1 MIRSLVRAVT
11 VLAVIATGLVV
22 PTVVDGPQGTPAG
35 TAQAA
40 DLRFFDPGN
49 IISDAVFYDSMAMS
63 TADVQY
69 FLDLKGVNC
78 VDGEMPCLKRY
89 GQATSSRA
97 ATSFCGAFPGSGWD
111 SAATII
117 TKVAVACGISPR
129 VLLVILQKERGLVTA
144 TKPLARS
151 YEIAMGMGCPDT
163 AACNTLYYGFAN
175 QVYSAAAQYRRYQ
188 VNANSYGYVAGRNN
202 TIGWH
207 PNGGCGSSS
216 VWIAN
221 QATAG
226 LYNYTPYRPNQAAL
240 NAGYGT
246 GDGCSSYGN
255 RNFWN
260 YFTDWFGS
268 TQSSEGAA
276 LYGKYQSLGGS
287 TGSLGTVQSPYLC
300 GLANGGCFQVF
311 QKGVI
316 YWTPGTGA
324 WAITG
329 AIQEK
334 WGALGREWGALGYPL
349 SDANCGLAAGGC
361 YQLFERGTMYW
372 TATTGASGVYG
383 AVGSKWISTGAE
395 NGALGYPVGDQGCG
409 LRDGGCYQPFQRGL
423 VYWTAGTGARIVTG
437 EMATKWGALGREN
450 GALGYPV
457 TDRACGL
464 IASGCYQIFQY
475 GTVYTAPAAGTYVAK
490 GGIGYTWMSGGAENG
505 PLGYPVGDETCG
517 LPQGGCAQDFQRG
530 SIFWSGS
537 TGAHVVSGVTRD
549 KYNAVGRERGILGYP
564 AMKMACGLV
573 RGGCYQVFQYGT
585 IYQAPGGA
593 YIAKGGLGH
602 TWMLLGAE
610 NGSMGYPVSDE
621 GCGLR
626 ENGCF
631 QLFENGSVYYAPAF
645 GAFAVEG
652 PIRDA
657 WLAQGLENGWWG
669 YPTGKLQTT
678 ATGSTQ
684 RFERGTATWTSASG
698 TVTFG

>member
-1 MIRSLVRAVT
+1 MTAALTRLLVVLGLIGA
-11 VLAVIATGLVV
+11 VLAVPVATS
-22 PTVVDGPQGTPAG
+22 TPA
-35 TAQAA
+35 APAEAA
-40 DLRFFDPGN
+40 DTRYFDPGN
-49 IISDAVFYDSMAMS
+49 IISDAVFFDGLAMD
-63 TADVQY
+63 AGAIQD
-69 FLDLKGVNC
+69 FLNLRGSGCTVGT
-78 VDGEMPCLKRY
+78 DGSPCLKNYRMN
-89 GQATSSRA
+89 TTDRA
-97 ATSFCGAFPGSGWD
+97 GDSLCGGYRGAYNE
-111 SAATII
+111 SAATVIAR
-117 TKVAVACGISPR
+117 VAATCQVNPR
-129 VLLVILQKERGLVTA
+129 VLLVLLQKEMGLVTA
-144 TKPLARS
+144 TNPTAKK
-151 YEIAMGMGCPDT
+151 YERAAGYACPDT
-163 AACNTLYYGFAN
+163 ANGGCDPTYAGLQNQLYR
-175 QVYSAAAQYRRYQ
+175 SAWQYQRYAAVPGNYQYK
-188 VNANSYGYVAGRNN
+188 AGRNN
-202 TIGWH
+202 IIGWH
-207 PNGGCGSSS
+207 PNGGCGSST
-216 VWIAN
+216 VYIAN

-226 LYNYTPYRPNQAAL
+226 LYIYTPYRPNQAAL

-276 LYGKYQSLGGS
+276 LYAKYQSLGGQG
-287 TGSLGTVQSPYLC
+287 GSLGTVQSPYLC

-311 QKGVI
+311 QKGTI

-324 WAITG
+324 WSVSG

-334 WGALGREWGALGYPL
+334 WGALGREWGTLGYPL

-372 TATTGASGVYG
+372 TPTTGASAVHGT
-383 AVGSKWISTGAE
+383 VGSKWLSTGAE

-423 VYWTAGTGARIVTG
+423 VHWTAGTGARIVTG
-437 EMATKWGALGREN
+437 EMSTKWGALGREN
-450 GALGYPV
+450 GALGYPT

-464 IASGCYQIFQY
+464 IDSGCYQIFQY

-505 PLGYPVGDETCG
+505 PLGYPVGDEMCG
-517 LPQGGCAQDFQRG
+517 LPGGGCAQDFQRG
-530 SIFWSGS
+530 SIFWSAS
-537 TGAHVVSGVTRD
+537 TGAQVVSGPTRD
-549 KYNAVGRERGILGYP
+549 KYDAVGRERGILGYP
-564 AMKMACGLV
+564 TMKMACGLV

-610 NGSMGYPVSDE
+610 NGEMAYPVSDE
-621 GCGLR
+621 SCGLR
-626 ENGCF
+626 ANGCF

-645 GAFAVEG
+645 GAFAVDG

-657 WLAQGLENGWWG
+657 WLAAGLENGWWG
-669 YPTGKLQTT
+669 YPTGKKQTT

-684 RFERGTATWTSASG
+684 RFEGGTATWTTDG